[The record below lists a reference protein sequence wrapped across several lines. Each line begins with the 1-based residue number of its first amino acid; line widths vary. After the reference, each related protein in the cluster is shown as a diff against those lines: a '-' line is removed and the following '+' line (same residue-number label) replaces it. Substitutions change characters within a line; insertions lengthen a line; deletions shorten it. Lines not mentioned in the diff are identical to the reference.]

1 MKALVLAGLLLSA
14 LAAACGGG
22 QAPVIPGVSS
32 VSAQRDVEDGA
43 AKLTTTIELEF
54 DRPVKLAKSD
64 TPLTSHFEIRARAL
78 TAQGE
83 TLKRLF
89 VARAR
94 FAENSQRTMVLGV
107 DALVPNGSVLK
118 LSRRAFDK
126 NATGEM
132 EVSIESDLSL
142 EAAALATLAFTF
154 SDPDIIETGPTKQ
167 ATDADRGEAAVR
179 AKLEQH
185 LFLRGSSA
193 GIREKALAAFDAIPP
208 SRVPGAKARAALAA
222 LTGTFA
228 EPAIAAFL
236 TGEKCGGR
244 PASLIAF
251 QVPPGDPRLLA
262 RVTTAEDGSRVV
274 SLSPE
279 LEAERFEMLMP
290 LLVHE
295 AIHCDDRDGRY
306 EEVAATAFDTF
317 FYLNLI
323 ATDPSLVTS
332 RGRLARDMVVDA
344 LAMINS
350 GRRYPES
357 VGLLRSAGTK
367 QALPGSNSL
376 ATSFAEFVAAAYGQM
391 ESDSSPDEPVAL
403 AYASALAA
411 VMNVPAGS
419 PFDLRYLDEL
429 LGAALDPGVLA
440 GAIEALALIP
450 AD

>member
-14 LAAACGGG
+14 LASACGGG
-22 QAPVIPGVSS
+22 QALVIPGVAS

-43 AKLTTTIELEF
+43 GKLTATIELAF

-64 TPLTSHFEIRARAL
+64 TPLTSHFEIRAPAL
-78 TAQGE
+78 TARGE
-83 TLKRLF
+83 TFNRLF

-94 FAENSQRTMVLGV
+94 FADNNQRTMVLGV
-107 DALVPNGSVLK
+107 DALVPVGSVLK

-126 NATGEM
+126 NATGEL
-132 EVSIESDLSL
+132 EIPIESDLPL
-142 EAAALATLAFTF
+142 EAATLATLAFTF
-154 SDPDIIETGPTKQ
+154 SDPDIIDTGPPGEV
-167 ATDADRGEAAVR
+167 TDADRDAAAVR

-185 LFLRGSSA
+185 LLLRGSSA
-193 GIREKALAAFDAIPP
+193 GIREEALAAFDAMSP
-208 SRVPGAKARAALAA
+208 SRAPGPKARAALAA

-236 TGEKCGGR
+236 TGEKCGGQ

-251 QVPPGDPRLLA
+251 QTPPGDPRLLA

-317 FYLNLI
+317 FYLHLI
-323 ATDPSLVTS
+323 ATDPSLVNS

-357 VGLLRSAGTK
+357 VGVLRSTGAK
-367 QALPGSNSL
+367 QALPGSNNP
-376 ATSFAEFVAAAYGQM
+376 ATSFAEFIAAAYGQM
-391 ESDSSPDEPVAL
+391 EGNSSPDEPVAL
-403 AYASALAA
+403 AYAAALAA

-429 LGAALDPGVLA
+429 LGMALDPGVLA